1 MPEQLTYYG
10 SKYSAFSL
18 RVAIAL
24 HEANAHHTTCEV
36 DFENKPDWYVK
47 FVNPAGKVP
56 AITYGGPSV
65 PPDQPSPESA
75 KIAESVIILEFIADL
90 YPSSGLLPS
99 DPVKRAQAR
108 FFIETLHSKFIPPF
122 FGWLIG
128 AEPGVSGLAEGI
140 KALQVLL
147 PEEEKGLYAIGDE
160 FTIADAA
167 FAPMWAL
174 IRLIV
179 DKSLGEEL
187 YGQQLAATKEA
198 LGSPELAKFT
208 AYGDRLL
215 ERPSVKATW
224 HEDLV
229 IRYYER
235 RTASLLKSRQ

>member
-10 SKYSAFSL
+10 SKYSVFSI

-24 HEANAHHTTCEV
+24 HEAKAHYTTCDV

-108 FFIETLHSKFIPPF
+108 FFIETFGSKFTPAF
-122 FGWLIG
+122 LGWLRG
-128 AEPGVSGLAEGI
+128 SESGVSGLADGI

-147 PEEEKGLYAIGDE
+147 PEEGKGLYAIGDE
-160 FTIADAA
+160 FTIVDAA
-167 FAPMWAL
+167 VAPTWAL

-179 DKSLGEEL
+179 DKGLGQEL
-187 YGQQLAATKEA
+187 YGQRLAATKEA
-198 LGSPELAKFT
+198 LESPELAKFT

-215 ERPSVKATW
+215 ERPSVKEAW
-224 HEDLV
+224 YEDLMT
-229 IRYYER
+229 RFFER
-235 RTASLLKSRQ
+235 KTASLLQSRQ